1 MRSIVKMFS
10 RAKPYLAVVF
20 LQFGFAGLAIIAKS
34 ALNQGMN
41 HYVLA
46 VYRHAIATLVVAPF
60 ALVLERKVRPKMTLS
75 TFGKI
80 LLLGLLEPA
89 IDQNLYYAGMKYTT
103 ATFVTALGNIVPAL
117 TFVMAWIFRLE
128 RVNIRRVRGLAKVAG
143 TMVTVGGATLMTLVK
158 GPVIKLPWTNTTNS
172 HSSIDG
178 LNQQNPIKGAIMV
191 SSGCV
196 CWAAFVILQATTLQ
210 SYPAEMSL
218 TALICMAGT
227 IEGAI
232 IALVMERGNASIWA
246 LHLDSQLLAYVY
258 SGIICSGIGYYMQGV
273 IMQQRGP
280 VFVTAFSPLSMIIV
294 AVMGSFVLAEQ
305 LSLGRIMGAV
315 VIVTGLYL
323 VIWGKSKDQQTTSP
337 KANEHML
344 PIESPQSDDVN
355 PSQNAAIGNK
365 NDARNMVNGSELV

>member
-1 MRSIVKMFS
+1 MGSIVKMFS
-10 RAKPYLAVVF
+10 RAKPYLPVVF
-20 LQFGFAGLAIIAKS
+20 LQFGFAGLAIIAKF

-41 HYVLA
+41 HYVLV

-60 ALVLERKVRPKMTLS
+60 ALVLERPV
-75 TFGKI
+75 
-80 LLLGLLEPA
+80 

-103 ATFVTALGNIVPAL
+103 ATFVTALCNIVPAL

-158 GPVIKLPWTNTTNS
+158 GPVIKLPWTNTVNN

-227 IEGAI
+227 VEGAI

-258 SGIICSGIGYYMQGV
+258 SGIICSGIGYCMQGM

-294 AVMGSFVLAEQ
+294 AVMGSFFLAEQ

-337 KANEHML
+337 KANEHIL

-355 PSQNAAIGNK
+355 PGQNAAIGNK
-365 NDARNMVNGSELV
+365 NDARNMVYGGELV